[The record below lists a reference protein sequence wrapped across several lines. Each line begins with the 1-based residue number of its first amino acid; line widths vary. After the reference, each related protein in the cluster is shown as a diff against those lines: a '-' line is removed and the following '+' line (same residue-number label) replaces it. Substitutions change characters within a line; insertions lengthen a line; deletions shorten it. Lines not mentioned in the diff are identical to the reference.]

1 MTLTQLRRSKLTLL
15 SLTDSLSL
23 LRNYYIETDNNFTLQ
38 NVSMNDIAK
47 AGQRQKNSDS
57 RDVFNLFSDMY
68 QRIYQ

>member
-23 LRNYYIETDNNFTLQ
+23 LRNYYIETHNFTLQ